1 MSFKVG
7 DNVLLLL
14 KNIKIHL
21 LLRKITQKFDGPFR
35 VIGIVGK
42 QAYRLALLKQYA
54 RLYNVFYVLLLE
66 L

>member
-1 MSFKVG
+1 MSFKVR

-21 LLRKITQKFDGPFR
+21 LLRKITQKFDGLFR

-42 QAYRLALLKQYA
+42 QAYRLALLKQYS
-54 RLYNVFYVLLLE
+54 RLYNVFYMLLLE